1 MVNADVAWRPVSNI
15 DAAYKMS
22 KEHLKFIDVAIEKLR
37 FHSSKIQNPIRIN
50 DLDTDEIVIS
60 NEFLYTKKAFKCII
74 GYKNDERVMSL
85 CVLPPE
91 MSGYVR
97 HFDNDKTIFFG
108 KRQIFKKIQ

>member
-15 DAAYKMS
+15 DAAYKMI
-22 KEHLKFIDVAIEKLR
+22 KEHLKLIDVEIEKLR

-60 NEFLYTKKAFKCII
+60 NEFPYTKKTFKCFI

-108 KRQIFKKIQ
+108 KRQIIKKIQ